1 MDEPDGFSELME
13 REYLG
18 LVRVALAIVGD
29 PGVAH
34 EVVQEAFTR
43 ALVRWRRVS
52 SYEKPGAWVRLVA
65 VRLAVRTASSRRRE
79 GVGEEVP
86 ERGAVDGFAD
96 LTLRNAVLALSAAD
110 RAVIVLY
117 YLCDLPVDEVARI
130 TRARPGA
137 VKVRLHRAR
146 RRLADA
152 LTTEGDDA
160 AIG

>member
-13 REYLG
+13 REYTG
-18 LVRVALAIVGD
+18 LVRVALVIVGD
-29 PGVAH
+29 PGLAH

-43 ALVRWRRVS
+43 ALVRWRRIS
-52 SYEKPGAWVRLVA
+52 SYDRPGAWVRLVT
-65 VRLAVRTASSRRRE
+65 VRLAVRAASRRRRE
-79 GVGEEVP
+79 GIGVDVP
-86 ERGAVDGFAD
+86 ERGVVDGFVD
-96 LTLRNAVLALSAAD
+96 LALRDAILALSAAD
-110 RAVIVLY
+110 RAEIVLHH
-117 YLCDLPVDEVARI
+117 LCDLPVEEVARI

-152 LTTEGDDA
+152 LTMEVDDA

>member
-1 MDEPDGFSELME
+1 MDEPDAFSALME
-13 REYLG
+13 REYTG

-29 PGVAH
+29 AGLAH

-52 SYEKPGAWVRLVA
+52 SYDRPGAWVRLVT
-65 VRLAVRTASSRRRE
+65 VRLAVRAASGRRRD
-79 GVGEEVP
+79 GVGVEVP
-86 ERGAVDGFAD
+86 ERGAVDGFTD
-96 LTLRNAVLALSAAD
+96 LALRDAILALSAAD

-117 YLCDLPVDEVARI
+117 HLCDLPVDEVARI
-130 TRARPGA
+130 TRSRPGA

-152 LTTEGDDA
+152 LTTEVDDA